1 MPNFHASLCE
11 MRGMGI
17 RLKEIMKHIKMWHRF
32 HAVTFMEFCDRR
44 GAWK

>member
-17 RLKEIMKHIKMWHRF
+17 RLKENLKQINMWHRF
-32 HAVTFMEFCDRR
+32 HAVTFMESCARWE
-44 GAWK
+44 AWK

>member
-17 RLKEIMKHIKMWHRF
+17 RLKESHF
-32 HAVTFMEFCDRR
+32 QSFEFMTAART
-44 GAWK
+44 GG